1 MFLNRTRNEQGA
13 AAVEFALILS
23 VLVVIL
29 FGITEFG
36 RAFNELETLNS
47 AAREGARVAAV
58 RGSQADV
65 LQAVQD
71 AAVGT
76 PIGPGTPTADKT
88 CTDQTVGQE
97 VSVSWMQEVAIQVP
111 LLPDMSRTVRITG
124 VFRCE

>member
-1 MFLNRTRNEQGA
+1 MFVNHTRNEQGA

-76 PIGPGTPTADKT
+76 PIGPGTPTADKN
-88 CTDQTVGQE
+88 CTDQTVGEE
-97 VSVSWMQEVAIQVP
+97 VSVSWMQDVAIQIP
-111 LLPDMSRTVRITG
+111 LLPDLSRTVRITG